1 MGTVKFYAIDQ
12 HIFARVSTQILAGRE
27 HFVVEKLG
35 AEADEASMPSYI
47 PSTWVELG
55 EEEPIQWAV
64 WWVAA
69 ERREAK
75 RQADAAARALA
86 EEYGVRAALTQSDR
100 STTIIKAT
108 PKFFVSIGGAQ
119 YRRDSGRV
127 VGGGRW
133 DADLSKG
140 AVAMLSEL
148 AGDRAKVDFV
158 RERAAADGVKVPR

>member
-1 MGTVKFYAIDQ
+1 MEFVANCRGAV
-12 HIFARVSTQILAGRE
+12 ARQRP
-27 HFVVEKLG
+27 
-35 AEADEASMPSYI
+35 AD
-47 PSTWVELG
+47 
-55 EEEPIQWAV
+55 
-64 WWVAA
+64 
-69 ERREAK
+69 
-75 RQADAAARALA
+75 ADAARQDGSDQAQDQVQFRGAAGIRIEPAGRDTLPVWLSGGKVSGGRVEQNDLA
-86 EEYGVRAALTQSDR
+86 VFGEKNIGREG
-100 STTIIKAT
+100 
-108 PKFFVSIGGAQ
+108 FVSIGGAQ